1 MILVIGPAASGK
13 LAYVR
18 SLGYAD
24 EQIADGRLAL
34 GPDGRLGPEPVV
46 ANLQDIVAAD
56 PQGAPALLE
65 ELAAKEVVT
74 CDEVGGGIIPLDA
87 HDREARE
94 ATGRLCIELAAQ
106 AEQVVRLTAGIPT
119 RIK

>member
-18 SLGYAD
+18 SLGYAGD
-24 EQIADGRLAL
+24 RIANGRM
-34 GPDGRLGPEPVV
+34 GPEPVV

-56 PQGAPALLE
+56 PLGAPALLE
-65 ELAAKEVVT
+65 ELASKEVVT

-87 HDREARE
+87 SRREARE
-94 ATGRLCIELAAQ
+94 ATGRLCIGLAAR
-106 AEQVVRLTAGIPT
+106 AEQVVRLVAGIPT